1 MTDTTID
8 IDTTLNSVDNSF
20 DENKKVNDNNPKDNS
35 LNNKKSN
42 DTVDDAKGNGEKKL
56 SNKELKELKKKEK
69 AAKRAAKKQ
78 ESGISIEQQKQQAEA
93 KKEKKLQQQQLE
105 LQKKQAKLAKTSKIQ
120 LNASNNKNGTAKKN
134 SLFSHLETTEE
145 RRASILAITSAVSS
159 PRASRITAAG
169 LMVPMVASAVSG
181 ARVYTT
187 SSFAQNISTN
197 GTTTTTTSA
206 TTTATTGINNT
217 GLTSSGSNT
226 QLNNLNNESVASTN
240 NVSGTSTAPVH
251 DLKNTKDIAKQLA
264 SFSLNSKDFS
274 VVPGISSVVPHTMEK
289 AFASNDLIPAV
300 KEILLNKEYIH
311 PAIYLLTTNIAHY
324 KIVGSIPRC
333 IAMLEAFQI
342 VIQDYQTPSGTTLS
356 RNLTNYLSHQI
367 DILKKARPLSVT
379 MGNAIRWLKQEISH
393 IDPNVSDKEAKFDLC
408 EKIAQFAKEKI
419 ELADQ
424 LIIENASNQ
433 IEKNSTIMVYGSSK
447 VITDF
452 ILHNAITL
460 EKNIKVIVVD
470 SRPLFEGRKLANLL
484 RKQGVNVIY
493 SLITGLDAVFSMDVD
508 YVFLGAHSILSNG
521 FLYSR
526 AGTAMIAMSA
536 KRRNIPVLVCC
547 ESLKFSQRVQL
558 DSVTYNELADP
569 NDLVEISYN
578 NPMERR
584 GHDNGLLNQFIK
596 ERELFKK
603 QEMDNNNKGK
613 NKQQQQQKEKQKQ
626 LDENKNKLIDNKSN
640 NILDDW
646 KNLPS
651 LNIVNILYDLTPP
664 EYIKKIITE
673 FGALPPS
680 SVPVILREYK
690 GSA

>member
-1 MTDTTID
+1 MTSTGINSTSLTASSSTTQLSNI
-8 IDTTLNSVDNSF
+8 
-20 DENKKVNDNNPKDNS
+20 NNESINS
-35 LNNKKSN
+35 LNNIN
-42 DTVDDAKGNGEKKL
+42 GN
-56 SNKELKELKKKEK
+56 
-69 AAKRAAKKQ
+69 A
-78 ESGISIEQQKQQAEA
+78 
-93 KKEKKLQQQQLE
+93 
-105 LQKKQAKLAKTSKIQ
+105 
-120 LNASNNKNGTAKKN
+120 TA
-134 SLFSHLETTEE
+134 
-145 RRASILAITSAVSS
+145 
-159 PRASRITAAG
+159 
-169 LMVPMVASAVSG
+169 
-181 ARVYTT
+181 
-187 SSFAQNISTN
+187 Q
-197 GTTTTTTSA
+197 
-206 TTTATTGINNT
+206 
-217 GLTSSGSNT
+217 
-226 QLNNLNNESVASTN
+226 
-240 NVSGTSTAPVH
+240 VH
-251 DLKNTKDIAKQLA
+251 DLKNTKDIAKHLA
-264 SFSLNSKDFS
+264 SISLNSKEFS
-274 VVPGISSVVPHTMEK
+274 VVPGISSVVPNTLEK
-289 AFASNDLIPAV
+289 AFASNDLIPSV

-342 VIQDYQTPSGTTLS
+342 VIQDYQTPSGTTIS

-408 EKIAQFAKEKI
+408 EKIAMFAKEKI

-452 ILHNAITL
+452 ILHNAINL
-460 EKNIKVIVVD
+460 AKNIKVIVVD
-470 SRPLFEGRKLANLL
+470 SRPLFEGRKLANVL

-596 ERELFKK
+596 ERESFQK
-603 QEMDNNNKGK
+603 QEIINNNKGK

-626 LDENKNKLIDNKSN
+626 LDESKNKLTDNKSN